1 MVAGTLQPRES
12 HDRQEVT
19 DVQAIRRGI
28 KPGIRDD
35 ALAHQHLAR
44 ALRRVVNQPA
54 PLQFRKQITHGV
66 HYHNAV
72 LVSRRAALNTLMAGG
87 VGTAVGGAAYGLAYS
102 RHDIQIVRTDIP
114 VSGLHPALDGLRV
127 GLVTDLHH
135 SEMVPARDV
144 ARAVSLM
151 MEESPDLIVLGGDYV
166 TWGDRSY
173 VGPCSEALA
182 GLAAPFGVYAV
193 VGNHDDDRDMPAA
206 LASLGYEVLRDA
218 RTTLRV
224 RDHKLELVGVRYW
237 TRRVR
242 DIARLVR
249 GAESTVVLLAH
260 DPRRL
265 EEAAALNIPLV
276 LSGHTH
282 GGQVLLPG
290 VGAVAARKF
299 PVVAGVGRRR
309 NTAIFVSRGVGTVY
323 VPYRLNCPPDVSVI
337 TLRMRN
343 A

>member
-1 MVAGTLQPRES
+1 M
-12 HDRQEVT
+12 
-19 DVQAIRRGI
+19 
-28 KPGIRDD
+28 
-35 ALAHQHLAR
+35 
-44 ALRRVVNQPA
+44 
-54 PLQFRKQITHGV
+54 
-66 HYHNAV
+66 
-72 LVSRRAALNTLMAGG
+72 MAE
-87 VGTAVGGAAYGLAYS
+87 
-102 RHDIQIVRTDIP
+102 R
-114 VSGLHPALDGLRV
+114 
-127 GLVTDLHH
+127 
-135 SEMVPARDV
+135 
-144 ARAVSLM
+144 
-151 MEESPDLIVLGGDYV
+151 PDLIVLGGDYV

-173 VGPCSEALA
+173 VVPCSEALA
-182 GLAAPFGVYAV
+182 GLSAPLGVYGV

-206 LASLGYEVLRDA
+206 LISHGYEVLRDA

-224 RDHKLELVGVRYW
+224 RDQKLDLVGVRYW
-237 TRRVR
+237 TRRAR
-242 DIARLVR
+242 DIARLIR
-249 GAESTVVLLAH
+249 GAESTTVLLAH

-299 PVVAGVGRRR
+299 PVVAGLGRRH

-337 TLRMRN
+337 TVKSKN